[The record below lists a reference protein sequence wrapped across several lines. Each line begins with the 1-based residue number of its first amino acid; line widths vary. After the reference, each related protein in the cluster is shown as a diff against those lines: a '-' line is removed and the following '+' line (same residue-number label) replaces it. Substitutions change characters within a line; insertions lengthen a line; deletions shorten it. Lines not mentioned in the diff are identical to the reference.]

1 MIQRMVDVRV
11 DHDESQ
17 RELAKAI
24 GYHQV
29 QIARYE
35 TGVNAPPIDY
45 LLKFCQHY
53 HVSADYLLG
62 LPRNS
67 EWPRT

>member
-1 MIQRMVDVRV
+1 MLQRMTDVRI

-17 RELAKAI
+17 RKLAAAI

-45 LLKFCQHY
+45 LVKFCKHY
-53 HVSADYLLG
+53 HVSADDILG
-62 LPRNS
+62 LPRDMD
-67 EWPRT
+67 WPR

>member
-1 MIQRMVDVRV
+1 MLQRMADVRA

-17 RELAKAI
+17 RQLAEAI
-24 GYHQV
+24 GYHQT

-35 TGVNAPPIDY
+35 TGINAPPIDY
-45 LLKFCQHY
+45 LIKFCRHY
-53 HVSADYLLG
+53 HVSADYILG

-67 EWPRT
+67 EWPR

>member
-17 RELAKAI
+17 RGLARAI

-35 TGVNAPPIDY
+35 TGVNTPSIDY

-62 LPRNS
+62 LPKGLD
-67 EWPRT
+67 WPRS

>member
-1 MIQRMVDVRV
+1 MIERMIGVRS
-11 DHDESQ
+11 DHDETQ
-17 RELAKAI
+17 RHLAAAI

-45 LLKFCQHY
+45 LVKFCKHY
-53 HVSADYLLG
+53 HVSADYILG
-62 LPRNS
+62 LPRNG
-67 EWPRT
+67 EWPR